1 MLSAIS
7 RTPFRVSFFG
17 GGTDY
22 PAWFRQHGGAVLSIA
37 INKYCYIGGGLL
49 PPFFGIKH
57 RVVWSHIEAVHSMQE
72 ILHPAVKGC
81 LQAMDFD
88 DSTGIELFHHGDLP
102 ARSGIGSSSSFAVGL
117 INVLSTMRGIKL
129 DARALAEKAIDL
141 EQNKLKENVGCQDQI
156 AGAFGGLNVIEFN
169 RDGSFAVKPIAL
181 ADARRAEFEKWLMLF
196 YTGSSRIA
204 SEFANRVIRSLEANA
219 RQMMQLR
226 EMVDQ
231 GVGMLTSGKLEDF
244 GRLLHEAWMLKRGLA
259 EGTSTN
265 MIDRTYE
272 DARRAGALGGKL
284 LGAGGT
290 GFMVFVVP
298 PDRQQAV
305 REALTDLTSVP
316 ISIDFQGSTI
326 VYQNEEFTR
335 RPALKERT

>member
-37 INKYCYIGGGLL
+37 INKYCYIGSGVL

-57 RVVWSHIEAVHSMQE
+57 RVVWSHIEGVHSMHE
-72 ILHPAVKGC
+72 ILHPAVKGG
-81 LQAMDFD
+81 LQAMAFD
-88 DSTGIELFHHGDLP
+88 DDEGIEIFHQGDLP
-102 ARSGIGSSSSFAVGL
+102 ARSGIGSSSAFAVGL
-117 INVLSTMRGIKL
+117 INVLSTMRGAKL
-129 DARALAEKAIDL
+129 DAKALAEKAIDL

-156 AGAFGGLNVIEFN
+156 ASAFGGLNVIDFK
-169 RDGSFAVKPIAL
+169 RDGSFAVSPVAL
-181 ADARRAEFEKWLMLF
+181 DEARRTAFEKSLMLF
-196 YTGSSRIA
+196 YMGSSRIA

-219 RQMMQLR
+219 RQMTRLH
-226 EMVDQ
+226 EMVPIAAD
-231 GVGMLTSGKLEDF
+231 LLKAGKIDDF
-244 GRLLHEAWMLKRGLA
+244 GRLLHEGWMLKRGLA
-259 EGTSTN
+259 EGTSTAA
-265 MIDRTYE
+265 IDRAYE

-298 PDRQQAV
+298 ADRRHAV
-305 REALTDLTSVP
+305 REALSNLTEVP
-316 ISIDFQGSTI
+316 VAIDFSGSSI
-326 VYQNEEFTR
+326 VYRNEEFIGAGR
-335 RPALKERT
+335 